1 MTLKKLASPK
11 AMLVRNSDPPT
22 DRLNGVKCR
31 AISVINKKLI
41 LLDLLSS
48 LWDWLGL
55 DRGQKLHVVN
65 SKSQKMG
72 LKRAARAGKRAK
84 IGRERIKGKHPS
96 GSVATTSS
104 VSPSSR

>member
-1 MTLKKLASPK
+1 MLKKLASPI

-31 AISVINKKLI
+31 AISVINKELI

-65 SKSQKMG
+65 SKSQKE
-72 LKRAARAGKRAK
+72 RVARAGKRAK

>member
-1 MTLKKLASPK
+1 MLKKLASPI

-31 AISVINKKLI
+31 AISVINKELI

-48 LWDWLGL
+48 LLDWLGL

-65 SKSQKMG
+65 SKSQKWVWKELPG
-72 LKRAARAGKRAK
+72 QAK
-84 IGRERIKGKHPS
+84 GQK
-96 GSVATTSS
+96 
-104 VSPSSR
+104 

>member
-1 MTLKKLASPK
+1 MLTVTQSLTHERTSLLQRLVTLNKLASPK

-65 SKSQKMG
+65 SKSQKW
-72 LKRAARAGKRAK
+72 
-84 IGRERIKGKHPS
+84 
-96 GSVATTSS
+96 V
-104 VSPSSR
+104 